1 MNVSELDLQQY
12 CGLNRARFYVDPI
25 ADAEWFFGNREV
37 EEELLRRL
45 QSDLDVRGVPKCGV
59 VGRFGI
65 GKTHTLHHIKW
76 LVDQDHIAF
85 PLKAFVMDVVWDEN
99 NKDLNTWRSVHVR
112 MLDAM
117 GEPFIREVVKRF
129 DESTRDK
136 GQELSEAIYE
146 RFTFGDENLKRSLA
160 IVLADNFRREVR
172 STVPAWQWLKA
183 DKAAKAEYLGV
194 PKLIQDAGDMVFTIL
209 NIGVLYRA
217 AADLGLLF
225 LMDEAQSLGNVRKAD
240 SEVHRAFLKLAD
252 PDNRDVGFVL
262 AIFGGGVA
270 QIPKVLTTPEDIL
283 SRLGVTRASL
293 NEAFIEL
300 QRVLRTQ
307 PEIRSFMDEVL
318 DNLVVE
324 DRAEVMM
331 REFQL
336 AGLSPKRLPFTDAAL
351 DKLAKALFNREENR
365 NPRIIISKMAEAC
378 SAAYRA
384 AKASGAYQL
393 VDVPII
399 DNVTKNI

>member
-1 MNVSELDLQQY
+1 MNVTELDLQQY
-12 CGLNRARFYVDPI
+12 CGLNRARFYVDPV

-37 EEELLRRL
+37 EEDVLRRI

-76 LVDQDHIAF
+76 LVDQDHATYPLRAF
-85 PLKAFVMDVVWDEN
+85 AMDVVWDEN
-99 NKDLNTWRSVHVR
+99 NKELNTWRAVHVR

-117 GEPFIREVVKRF
+117 GEPFIREVMKRF
-129 DESTRDK
+129 DDSTKEK
-136 GQELSEAIYE
+136 GQELSQAIYE
-146 RFTFGDENLKRSLA
+146 KFRFGDENLRRSLA
-160 IVLADNFRREVR
+160 VVLADNFRREVR

-183 DKAAKAEYLGV
+183 ERAAKAEHLGV
-194 PKLIQDAGDMVFTIL
+194 PKLVQDAGDMVFTIL
-209 NIGVLYRA
+209 NIGVLYREA
-217 AADLGLLF
+217 TGLGIVF

-240 SEVHRAFLKLAD
+240 PEVHRAFLKLAE

-262 AIFGGGVA
+262 AAFGGGVA

-293 NEAFIEL
+293 NEAFVEL

-307 PEIRSFMDEVL
+307 ADIRAFMNEIL

-324 DRAEVMM
+324 DQADLMV
-331 REFQL
+331 REF
-336 AGLSPKRLPFTDAAL
+336 GLTGVSTKRLPFKDVAL

-378 SAAYRA
+378 SASYRA
-384 AKASGAYQL
+384 AKASNTYQL
-393 VDVPII
+393 VDESII
-399 DNVTKNI
+399 DRVTANI